1 MSTPFIKDGMFSDGD
16 HTHDEEIGA
25 ITLSDIEYIKSGN
38 SILGK
43 GSYGEVELAKIKR
56 TGI

>member
-1 MSTPFIKDGMFSDGD
+1 MECSP
-16 HTHDEEIGA
+16 IGA